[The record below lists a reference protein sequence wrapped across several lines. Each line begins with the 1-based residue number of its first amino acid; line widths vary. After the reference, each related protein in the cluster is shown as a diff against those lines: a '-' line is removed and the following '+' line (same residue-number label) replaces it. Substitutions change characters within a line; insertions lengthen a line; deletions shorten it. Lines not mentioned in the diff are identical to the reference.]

1 MAPLPTTTQSIHRT
15 LSRHQKRQIPTV
27 SVTGRL
33 RSEFDTLQLYDESGN
48 PRARVP
54 IRLGDSKGEAP
65 GPIIEAYP
73 EYGDGGAVQLH
84 VDQKTLKYDQT
95 EILPEE

>member
-1 MAPLPTTTQSIHRT
+1 M
-15 LSRHQKRQIPTV
+15 
-27 SVTGRL
+27 
-33 RSEFDTLQLYDESGN
+33 
-48 PRARVP
+48 P